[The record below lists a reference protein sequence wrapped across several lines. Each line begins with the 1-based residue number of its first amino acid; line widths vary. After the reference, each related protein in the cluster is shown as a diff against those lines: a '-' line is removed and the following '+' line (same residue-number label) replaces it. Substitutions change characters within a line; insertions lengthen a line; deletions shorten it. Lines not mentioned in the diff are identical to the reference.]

1 MAEHYLQKLW
11 CTKCGRDDYSE
22 WTGCPVCDAT
32 DTYAINDKI
41 NKPEKYPEKD
51 PQWINFV
58 ELRSLVMSLDD
69 FDDDHDR
76 CNERILESIQ
86 QNWIEEKD

>member
-1 MAEHYLQKLW
+1 MLKW
-11 CTKCGRDDYSE
+11 
-22 WTGCPVCDAT
+22 T
-32 DTYAINDKI
+32 DTLNIAIELF
-41 NKPEKYPEKD
+41 EKYPEKD

-58 ELRSLVMSLDD
+58 ELRSLVTALDD

-86 QNWIEEKD
+86 QNWIEAVSYTHLTLPTIYSV